1 MSEENEMLMLLK
13 ELVDKVKALESAVYD
28 KDNMLMKSGFVV
40 VDSPTPSMSNNSVT
54 PTGETIKNMEWD
66 EINNIVNKIE
76 GKI

>member
-28 KDNMLMKSGFVV
+28 KDNMLMKSGLVV
-40 VDSPTPSMSNNSVT
+40 VNSPTPSMSNNAT
-54 PTGETIKNMEWD
+54 PTADTIKNMDWKD
-66 EINNIVNKIE
+66 INNLVSKIE